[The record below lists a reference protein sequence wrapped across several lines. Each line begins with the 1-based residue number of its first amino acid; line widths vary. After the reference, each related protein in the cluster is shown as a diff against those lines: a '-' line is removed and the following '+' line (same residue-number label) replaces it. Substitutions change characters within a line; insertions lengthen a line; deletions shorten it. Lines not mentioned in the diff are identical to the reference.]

1 MSLDEL
7 KLIKA
12 SCSEQVEVKTA
23 DKIFSTYLD
32 VVNRAEIL
40 SRLIAKG
47 VFSKGDERSLKLQLD
62 NTISI
67 IREYRDFLFKYGTI
81 IVNGDGSMKYELYD

>member
-32 VVNRAEIL
+32 FVNRAEIL

-47 VFSKGDERSLKLQLD
+47 VF
-62 NTISI
+62 
-67 IREYRDFLFKYGTI
+67 FKRR
-81 IVNGDGSMKYELYD
+81 